1 MYSSFRAPTCR
12 RDGARSHISDNKV
25 GIGADRVVKGKEK
38 RGADIETI
46 AVAAAVAAE

>member
-1 MYSSFRAPTCR
+1 MTAYADFHRRSWGLRA
-12 RDGARSHISDNKV
+12 DG
-25 GIGADRVVKGKEK
+25 VVEGKKK